1 MEKISGGTGLGR
13 VRNSVLDLSYL
24 RCPFAICIM
33 VLSKLLAGLWSGPE
47 AEMSE
52 SSQPWDW
59 RRPHRGLFT
68 LQIWKELMFTCIFS
82 VKCESGSPFE
92 LGECIGVLRTE
103 EEMLVWKIGTQI
115 HLKDG

>member
-103 EEMLVWKIGTQI
+103 EEMLVWKM
-115 HLKDG
+115 